1 MVALFTYGFD
11 VASDNFA
18 AEEVKLHTLSNY
30 DHLLE
35 AGVALNYVD
44 KNDLELLK
52 SWKKDPA
59 TWSPT

>member
-1 MVALFTYGFD
+1 MVALFTYGFV

-18 AEEVKLHTLSNY
+18 AEEVKLHTLCDY

-35 AGVALNYVD
+35 AGVASNYVD
-44 KNDLELLK
+44 KNDLELLR

-59 TWSPT
+59 NWSPA